1 MGFRFFRRMKI
12 APGVSLNFSKSG
24 VSPSFG
30 VPGARVT
37 LGRQGVR
44 RTVGI
49 PGTGLFYTEL
59 DRRRG
64 GGRNRRGRSSR
75 GESSRTQPPP
85 PTHNLDPGFF
95 KRLFLP
101 KHEEAFIDGCRAY
114 INGRRRQAL
123 ELFQDSD
130 GIADADFL
138 AGFLLIDANRLP
150 EARDRLRA
158 AAGASK
164 RLNTSFAKHGV
175 DLRVLLPITEDFTAV
190 VSPTLRGCLLGL
202 AETHQLLGELDEAA
216 RLLRRLR
223 RHTQDD
229 VLVNLSLA
237 ELELEMHPGDKRAAR
252 RVVEIAG
259 DVDNES
265 EAHAALMLLKGR
277 ALRTLG
283 MPTAARDTLTAALR
297 RKKDRS
303 DELLRAIRYERAQVY
318 EELGRSSRA
327 RADLE
332 RLFAEDPGYEDV
344 AELLGV

>member
-59 DRRRG
+59 DSRRG
-64 GGRNRRGRSSR
+64 GGRSRRGRSSR
-75 GESSRTQPPP
+75 RESSRAQPPA
-85 PTHNLDPGFF
+85 PTHDLDPGFF
-95 KRLFLP
+95 KRLLLG
-101 KHEEAFIDGCRAY
+101 KHEEAFIDGCRTY
-114 INGRRRQAL
+114 IAGRRRQAL
-123 ELFQDSD
+123 EHFENAD
-130 GIADADFL
+130 GVTDADFL
-138 AGFLLIDANRLP
+138 AGFLLIDAKRLP

-158 AAGASK
+158 AVRGSK
-164 RLNTSFAKHGV
+164 RLNASFAKYGL
-175 DLRVLLPITEDFTAV
+175 DLRVLLPITEDFTAIV
-190 VSPTLRGCLLGL
+190 APTLRGCLLGL
-202 AETHQLLGELDEAA
+202 AEIHQLLGEPNEAA
-216 RLLRRLR
+216 QLLRRLR
-223 RHTQDD
+223 RQTRDD
-229 VLVNLSLA
+229 VVVNLSLN
-237 ELELEMHPGDKRAAR
+237 ELELEMHPDDKRAAR

-277 ALRTLG
+277 ALRTLD

-303 DELLRAIRYERAQVY
+303 DELLRAIRYERAHVY
-318 EELGRSSRA
+318 RELGKGSRF
-327 RADLE
+327 RAELE

-344 AELLGV
+344 ADLLGV